1 MILNCNSC
9 GKKFVVPDNAI
20 TASGRVVQCGSCGNK
35 WKQFPIN
42 AIKQTRSITSTK
54 KIESKSRP
62 NHQKIQKTKKAKKSA
77 ARKSREIDLYSPE
90 YLAKKH
96 GIKIDE
102 SKDNESIVSKNSI
115 KVNFGFYSSLIIFL
129 IISISF
135 LRLLYFSQD
144 IIIAQFPVSEGYLN
158 YLFEKK
164 DKTIIFVSHKYQNL
178 KKCDKIFSI
187 ENSIVKQLNPL
198 SLK

>member
-35 WKQFPIN
+35 WKQFPVN
-42 AIKQTRSITSTK
+42 AIKQTPSITSTK

-96 GIKIDE
+96 GIKLSDDVKTTSFNNNI
-102 SKDNESIVSKNSI
+102 S
-115 KVNFGFYSSLIIFL
+115 FGFYNYLLLFLVIIITL
-129 IISISF
+129 S
-135 LRLLYFSQD
+135 RGLYFFQD
-144 IIIAQFPVSEGYLN
+144 FVVQKLPFTEFYIDYF
-158 YLFEKK
+158 FESIKN
-164 DKTIIFVSHKYQNL
+164 IFEIWKNL
-178 KKCDKIFSI
+178 IFSY
-187 ENSIVKQLNPL
+187 
-198 SLK
+198 